1 MAANHKLEMLHRRQK
16 VADLYL
22 QGLAQAAIA
31 QQLEMSQTSV
41 ARDLS
46 KIERSWRESA
56 IRDFDAAKERELQR
70 LALIEKNAWEGWKRS
85 CQPIQTATVDGQ
97 AADSQKAKRTVK
109 HQNGQPRFL
118 ELVLECID
126 KRAKLLG
133 LDAPLKIVPTTA
145 DGQPLSKK
153 ERRAH
158 IEAIMREHFGAEAVL
173 DDGEERE
180 VSHGPEE
187 DLEGSG
193 GTHGRGAAEAEP
205 PGTFHPAGSHSASAT
220 S

>member
-1 MAANHKLEMLHRRQK
+1 MAAHQKLEMLQRRQK

-22 QGLAQAAIA
+22 QGLSQASIA
-31 QQLEMSQTSV
+31 EQLEVSQTSV
-41 ARDLS
+41 ARDLA

-85 CQPIQTATVDGQ
+85 CQPIQSATVDGQ

-133 LDAPLKIVPTTA
+133 LDAPIKVSPTTL
-145 DGQPLSKK
+145 DGQPLSKE

-158 IEAIMREHFGAEAVL
+158 IEAIMREHFGAEAVWE
-173 DDGEERE
+173 DGTERGDA
-180 VSHGPEE
+180 HDPEE
-187 DLEGSG
+187 VTQNPG
-193 GTHGRGAAEAEP
+193 GTDGRGTPEAQSQ
-205 PGTFHPAGSHSASAT
+205 GGLHPAGSHPASAT

>member
-1 MAANHKLEMLHRRQK
+1 MAAHQKLEMLQRRQK

-22 QGLAQAAIA
+22 QGLSQASIA
-31 QQLEMSQTSV
+31 EQLEVSQTSV
-41 ARDLS
+41 ARDLA

-85 CQPIQTATVDGQ
+85 CQPIQSATVDGQ

-133 LDAPLKIVPTTA
+133 LDAPLKVVPTTL
-145 DGQPLSKK
+145 DGQPLSKE

-158 IEAIMREHFGAEAVL
+158 IEAIMREHFGTEAVL
-173 DDGEERE
+173 DDGEEGE
-180 VSHGPEE
+180 NSHDPEE
-187 DLEGSG
+187 D
-193 GTHGRGAAEAEP
+193 TKNPGRADGRRAAEAES
-205 PGTFHPAGSHSASAT
+205 AG
-220 S
+220 